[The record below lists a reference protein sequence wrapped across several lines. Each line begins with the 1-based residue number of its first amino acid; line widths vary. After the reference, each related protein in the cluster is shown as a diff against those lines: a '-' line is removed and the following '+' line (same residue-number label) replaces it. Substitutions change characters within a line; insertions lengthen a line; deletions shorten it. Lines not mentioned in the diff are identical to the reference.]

1 MNFDSAHPRSRGEN
15 CPSIRSRRLALGSSP
30 LTRGKLKHLTLRQ
43 MVLRLIPAHAGKT
56 PAPRSWKFSLSAHPR
71 SRGEN
76 ESILKGLDVLNGSS
90 PLTRG
95 KLNGGLEVLQGNR
108 LIPAHAGKTSG
119 RGLRTNA
126 RPAHPRSRGEN
137 LQVRRISCISCGS
150 SPLTR
155 GKQGLGH

>member
-76 ESILKGLDVLNGSS
+76 CVAVNSNSSLNGSS

-95 KLNGGLEVLQGNR
+95 KRSGSPSRVSTSG
-108 LIPAHAGKTSG
+108 LIPAHAGKT
-119 RGLRTNA
+119 
-126 RPAHPRSRGEN
+126 RSR
-137 LQVRRISCISCGS
+137 RAAAARCAGS

-155 GKQGLGH
+155 GKPFS